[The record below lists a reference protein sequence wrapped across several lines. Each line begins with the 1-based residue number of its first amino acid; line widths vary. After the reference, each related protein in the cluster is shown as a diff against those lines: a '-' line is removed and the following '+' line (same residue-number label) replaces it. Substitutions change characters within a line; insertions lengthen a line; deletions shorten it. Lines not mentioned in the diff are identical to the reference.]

1 MGGGGSVM
9 LGIRWKLYALA
20 ALAFLAALFG
30 WRKAGINAALDDERT
45 KQKDMD
51 YEHAQ
56 DIEDS
61 VSRGRHDAGGV
72 RDYEDRGYR
81 D

>member
-1 MGGGGSVM
+1 MFGV
-9 LGIRWKLYALA
+9 RWKLFALIG
-20 ALAFLAALFG
+20 LAFLAALFG
-30 WRKAGINAALDDERT
+30 WRKAGINAALSKERS

-56 DIEDS
+56 DIEDA
-61 VSRGRHDAGGV
+61 VARGRHDTGGV
-72 RDYEDRGYR
+72 RDYKDRGYR